1 MARKI
6 IGSVWDRE
14 ARNAINDNFEELYG
28 YKNTADSAKEAA
40 DYAVTTAEYA
50 KAKADSVQE
59 QFNQVVIEGDSS
71 VEAAQARVGADGAV
85 YETLKER
92 LDAEYLG
99 LSNRM
104 DSEHANIA
112 DQISNLDS
120 DLSNVAD
127 QVSYL
132 TQQVEKREGLSFV
145 FVDFFG
151 AKGDGVEDD
160 TEAIQ
165 NAIASIE
172 GSAALVFSP
181 GKKYRITSTIT
192 VDVNLV
198 RKIIGNNTY
207 IMVDG
212 DFVGIHFVGSKTF
225 KGTAP
230 SPEVNQLK
238 HKEMYNIIDGL
249 QIYGVEN
256 ELGYYQGVGIAVEN
270 QHSPVITNCQIFN
283 LYNGIEIRGGNTR
296 NIIIEGCSQ
305 WDNQNANICLADD
318 GETHQMIVADS
329 HISYAKYGIH
339 AGENH
344 SLFNLHV
351 SNCDME
357 AQVGQKVPFESFFHA
372 EGPVQEVCFANTT
385 FQDHKTGQ
393 GNLVYLKDYRI
404 AMFTGCYFSH
414 TLGNGIYATDGTSLT
429 VTGCQFEDIELD
441 AVFVRDSSEVVI
453 NSNNFYDIRK
463 RAVKLDR
470 TVSNFSVAGNQA
482 YKVGH
487 LVRHDS
493 AQGVSLL
500 NGNISDNVIRPIS
513 NAIYI
518 LCGGN
523 LRNVS
528 IDNNKVYWYVPI
540 QPDNAYSHLYPELGN
555 YAIEVIVTG
564 EISASHL
571 VNNSVALRSTYI
583 GGYRFTSSTPLY
595 NGLIIKN
602 NVADEVQ
609 TSQNFVPFL
618 TPNNIENRVITADNL
633 SVREG

>member
-1 MARKI
+1 MAIPESIKKLANDIRTKI
-6 IGSVWDRE
+6 YGKEVRE
-14 ARNAINDNFEELYG
+14 ALAKGIEEAG
-28 YKNTADSAKEAA
+28 NIADETQTRQDELEGQFQTVLDETTGKDVISAPEIIA
-40 DYAVTTAEYA
+40 
-50 KAKADSVQE
+50 
-59 QFNQVVIEGDSS
+59 
-71 VEAAQARVGADGAV
+71 ARVSTDG
-85 YETLKER
+85 TNHNNLKER
-92 LDAEYLG
+92 LDKEHQEVTSQLAHHTEKLIEHTDKIQNVSTQLAHLDQQK
-99 LSNRM
+99 LSK
-104 DSEHANIA
+104 DS
-112 DQISNLDS
+112 LP
-120 DLSNVAD
+120 
-127 QVSYL
+127 Y
-132 TQQVEKREGLSFV
+132 V
-145 FVDFFG
+145 FVDLFG
-151 AKGDGVEDD
+151 AKGDGVTDD
-160 TEAIQ
+160 TQAIQ
-165 NAIASIE
+165 NAINSVYE
-172 GSAALVFSP
+172 KSALVFRA
-181 GKKYRITSTIT
+181 GGKYRITSTIT
-192 VDVNLV
+192 IDAS
-198 RKIIGNNTY
+198 KIRMLKGNNSY
-207 IMVDG
+207 IVVDG
-212 DFVGIHFVGSKTF
+212 DFVGIHFVGNKTF

-230 SPEVNQLK
+230 SPEVDQLK
-238 HKEMYNIIDGL
+238 YEEMYNIIDGL

-256 ELGYYQGVGIAVEN
+256 EHGNYQGVGIAVEN

-296 NIIIEGCSQ
+296 NIIIEGCSL
-305 WDNQNANICLADD
+305 WDNQNANIYLEDN
-318 GETHQMIVADS
+318 GEIHQIIVADS
-329 HISYAKYGIH
+329 HISYAKYGIY
-339 AGENH
+339 AGVNH
-344 SLFNLHV
+344 NLFNLHV

-372 EGPVQEVCFANTT
+372 EGPVQEVCFTNTT

-523 LRNVS
+523 MRNLS
-528 IDNNKVYWYVPI
+528 IDNNKVYWYAPI
-540 QPDNAYSHLYPELGN
+540 QPDNAYSHLYPELRN
-555 YAIEVIVTG
+555 YAIEVIVSG

-583 GGYRFTSSTPLY
+583 GGYRFTSDTPLY

-618 TPNNIENRVITADNL
+618 TPNNIENRVIIADNL